1 MTISSSQHGVRLKH
15 SKSSPSFVFCYLK
28 KPKLIDSILILEFL
42 SYQTNYF
49 DKIYW
54 IQTAQKNVRRAIWTI
69 YNGQQTFRNIFWSY
83 LIYPYQISIINAVI
97 FHDNQIEYFIQNI
110 RTRLN
115 YDIALLYVLW
125 LPCNYRNYVYRNAE
139 NGSQN
144 NDVSCKIRHR

>member
-54 IQTAQKNVRRAIWTI
+54 IQTAQKNVWRAIWTV
-69 YNGQQTFRNIFWSY
+69 YNGQQNFRNIFWSY
-83 LIYPYQISIINAVI
+83 FMYPYQISIII
-97 FHDNQIEYFIQNI
+97 KDYDNQIDYFIQNM

-115 YDIALLYVLW
+115 YNIVLLYVIW
-125 LPCNYRNYVYRNAE
+125 LPYNYRKYVYRYAE

-144 NDVSCKIRHR
+144 NDVSFKIRHR

>member
-54 IQTAQKNVRRAIWTI
+54 IQTAQKNVWRAIWTI
-69 YNGQQTFRNIFWSY
+69 YNGQQNFRNIFVGYSIY
-83 LIYPYQISIINAVI
+83 LYQMSITIMGQSIYTKYES
-97 FHDNQIEYFIQNI
+97 FHNIVMTYAFIYFDFLQFNCI
-110 RTRLN
+110 
-115 YDIALLYVLW
+115 
-125 LPCNYRNYVYRNAE
+125 LPWIWNV
-139 NGSQN
+139 
-144 NDVSCKIRHR
+144 